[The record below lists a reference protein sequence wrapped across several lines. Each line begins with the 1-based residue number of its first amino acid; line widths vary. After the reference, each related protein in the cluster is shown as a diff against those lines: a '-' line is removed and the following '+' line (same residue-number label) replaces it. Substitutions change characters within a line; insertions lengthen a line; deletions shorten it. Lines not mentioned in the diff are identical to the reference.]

1 MRRFLPAAA
10 LPMLAAAVL
19 TLAVAAPALAQ
30 SAEERAKVEAL
41 LWDKEQKIY
50 LGRAAG
56 GLDYYLSQIS
66 ENYVG
71 WPPGVA
77 KPSDASALRE
87 SAKRM
92 TGNNQEKLTMEKTG
106 FTMEGDTAVIY
117 YKTHRTVRP
126 DGKAVNEQFEN
137 IHVYTRRG
145 EDWKLIGALAR
156 PMPGK

>member
-1 MRRFLPAAA
+1 MRTVRLAASVALLGFAA
-10 LPMLAAAVL
+10 LH
-19 TLAVAAPALAQ
+19 PAFAQ
-30 SAEERAKVEAL
+30 SAEEKAKVEAL
-41 LWDKEQKIY
+41 LWEKEQNIY

-71 WPPGVA
+71 WPPGQAVPA
-77 KPSDASALRE
+77 DASRLRE
-87 SAKRM
+87 NAKRM

-117 YKTHRTVRP
+117 YRTHRTMRP

-137 IHVYTRRG
+137 IHVYTRRD

>member
-1 MRRFLPAAA
+1 MRRLLLSLVCAAA
-10 LPMLAAAVL
+10 LAASF
-19 TLAVAAPALAQ
+19 APTQARAQ
-30 SAEERAKVEAL
+30 SAEDKAKVEAL

-71 WPPGVA
+71 WPPGQA
-77 KPSDASALRE
+77 KPANANGLRE
-87 SAKRM
+87 NAKRM

-106 FTMEGDTAVIY
+106 FTMENGTAVIY
-117 YKTHRTVRP
+117 YKTHRTKRP
-126 DGKAVNEQFEN
+126 DGKDVNEQFEN
-137 IHVYTRRG
+137 IHVYTKAG